1 MFCTFHHLKFVIFC
15 DFLPCIVHFSC
26 NSFFTG
32 QNKGNF
38 CRFYKKCTKM
48 HVRKKLISENEGK
61 NRNMTN
67 LLLWVGIKFFF
78 GLSGK
83 SEDLFTVHKPMHE
96 NSTLRNTKKKF
107 RIIMRCA
114 GEKFMHSSEAYP
126 HDRRKQRLF
135 AETAAFQRSVRKE
148 FAYQQCSMIALT
160 AVFVSVEGNSS

>member
-1 MFCTFHHLKFVIFC
+1 MHCAFFVQFFFHGSKQGE
-15 DFLPCIVHFSC
+15 FLSVL
-26 NSFFTG
+26 
-32 QNKGNF
+32 
-38 CRFYKKCTKM
+38 KKCTKM
-48 HVRKKLISENEGK
+48 HVHKKLISGNEGK